1 MELFNYNI
9 YMDKIIYLD
18 NAATTRPYKEVLSS
32 MQQYHDYNFYNPS
45 SVYSQSIKI
54 KNDITLAREYFAK
67 SLNASSKDEII
78 FTCSGTEANNW
89 AIKGIAEKYK
99 FKGNHIITSA
109 IEHHSVLNTMYYLAG
124 KGYEV
129 TFLQVDKYGCI
140 NIQELKNKIKKNTI
154 LVSVMY
160 ANNEIGTIEPIDTIG
175 SICHDNGI
183 LFHTDAVQ
191 AYGHI
196 NIDVQKSNIDLLSV
210 SGHKF
215 HGPKGIGFMYKKK
228 AISIDK
234 IFHGGEQ
241 EYGLRPGTENVAG
254 IMGMYTAAKNIFST
268 LSQRQQYET
277 KLRDYF
283 IDRILS
289 EIPYTHVNGD
299 RNMRLSNNINVSF
312 NFVEGESL
320 LLLLNKHGI
329 CASTGSACASGG
341 LDPSHVLLA
350 IGLRHEVA
358 HGTLRFTI
366 DENITKE
373 DIDFT
378 VEILKSSVAHLR
390 DMSPLYEDFI
400 NNNNVM

>member
-1 MELFNYNI
+1 
-9 YMDKIIYLD
+9 MDKIIYLD
-18 NAATTRPYKEVLSS
+18 NAATTRPYKEVLSA
-32 MQQYHDYNFYNPS
+32 MQQYNDYDFYNPS
-45 SVYSQSIKI
+45 SVYSQSRKI

-67 SLNASSKDEII
+67 SLNACNKDEII

-99 FKGNHIITSA
+99 FIKGNHIITTP
-109 IEHHSVLNTMYYLAG
+109 IEHHSVLNTMYYLAER
-124 KGYEV
+124 GYEI
-129 TFLQVDKYGCI
+129 TFLPVDKYGCV
-140 NIQELKNKIKKNTI
+140 NIKELKKRIKNNTI
-154 LVSVMY
+154 LVSIMY
-160 ANNEIGTIEPIDTIG
+160 ANNEIGTIEPIEEIG
-175 SICHDNGI
+175 SICHNNDI

-228 AISIDK
+228 GIAIDT

-254 IMGMYTAAKNIFST
+254 IMGMYTAAKNIFAT
-268 LSQRQQYET
+268 LENRQQYET
-277 KLRDYF
+277 QLRDYF
-283 IDRILS
+283 IDRILT

-299 RNMRLSNNINVSF
+299 RNSRLSNNINVSF

-350 IGLRHEVA
+350 IGLKHEVA

-378 VEILKSSVAHLR
+378 IETLKSSVEHLR
-390 DMSPLYEDFI
+390 AMSPLYEDFI
-400 NNNNVM
+400 NGSNEV